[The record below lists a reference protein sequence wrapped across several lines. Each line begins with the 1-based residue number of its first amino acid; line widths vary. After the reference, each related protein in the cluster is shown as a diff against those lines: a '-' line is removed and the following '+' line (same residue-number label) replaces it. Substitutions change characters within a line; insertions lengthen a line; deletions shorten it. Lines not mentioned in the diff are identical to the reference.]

1 MKILIVED
9 SSIIAK
15 GLKHYLESE
24 HYNTDIV
31 NTYQEALNVLDKN
44 YDLVI
49 LDVTLP
55 DGNGFDLCKYI
66 KSEYNYPV
74 VFLTAKDTED
84 DIVTGL
90 ELADDY
96 IVKPFLNRELL
107 MRIKKILK
115 NNIKSNHIKI
125 DLEKY
130 EVYKDEKLINLT
142 TLEFKIFLLLMNNK
156 NKVVPKEV
164 LLDKIEEETGN
175 MVYDNTLR
183 VYIKRIREKFDD
195 EKLIKVVKGIG
206 YTLDEKEDNN

>member
-9 SSIIAK
+9 NIIISK

-24 HYNTDIV
+24 QYNIDIA
-31 NTYQEALNVLDKN
+31 NNYEDALNTLDKN

-49 LDVTLP
+49 LDITLP

-66 KSEYNYPV
+66 KQEYNYPV
-74 VFLTAKDTED
+74 IFLTAKDTED
-84 DIVTGL
+84 DIVRGL

-96 IVKPFLNRELL
+96 LIKPFLNRELL

-115 NNIKSNHIKI
+115 NNVKSEHIKI
-125 DLEKY
+125 DLERY
-130 EVYKDEKLINLT
+130 EIYKDDKLINLT
-142 TLEFKIFLLLMNNK
+142 SLEFKIFLLLFNNK
-156 NKVVPKEV
+156 NKVVSKEL

-183 VYIKRIREKFDD
+183 VYIKRIREKFND
-195 EKLIKVVKGIG
+195 ENIIKTVKGIG
-206 YTLDEKEDNN
+206 YIVDEKENNN

>member
-9 SSIIAK
+9 SLIISK

-24 HYNTDIV
+24 YEVDV
-31 NTYQEALNVLDKN
+31 SNTYCDALNQLDKN

-55 DGNGFDLCKYI
+55 DGNGFDLCKYV
-66 KSEYNYPV
+66 KKEYNYPV
-74 VFLTAKDTED
+74 IFLTAKDTED

-96 IVKPFLNRELL
+96 IVKPFLNKELL

-130 EVYKDEKLINLT
+130 EVYKDDVLIKLT
-142 TLEFKIFLLLMNNK
+142 SLEFKLFSLLINNK
-156 NKVVPKEV
+156 NKVVSKEI

-183 VYIKRIREKFDD
+183 VYIKRIRQKFND
-195 EKLIKVVKGIG
+195 ENIIKVIKGVG
-206 YTLDEKEDNN
+206 YIYEEKNPN

>member
-9 SSIIAK
+9 NLIISK

-24 HYNTDIV
+24 EYMIDV
-31 NTYQEALNVLDKN
+31 ANTYHSALNVLNKN

-55 DGNGFDLCKYI
+55 DGNGFNLCKYI
-66 KSEYNYPV
+66 KYEYNYPV
-74 VFLTAKDTED
+74 IFLTAKDSED

-96 IVKPFLNRELL
+96 IVKPFLNGELL

-115 NNIKSNHIKI
+115 SNIKSNNIKI
-125 DLEKY
+125 DYEKY
-130 EVYKDEKLINLT
+130 EVYKDDKLINLT
-142 TLEFKIFLLLMNNK
+142 SLEIKLFLVLINNK
-156 NKVVPKEV
+156 NKVVSKEI

-175 MVYDNTLR
+175 VVYDNTLR
-183 VYIKRIREKFDD
+183 VYIRRIRKKFDD
-195 EKLIKVVKGIG
+195 ENIIKVVKGIG
-206 YTLDEKEDNN
+206 YIYEEKNNN

>member
-9 SSIIAK
+9 NLIISK

-24 HYNTDIV
+24 QYDIDV
-31 NTYQEALNVLDKN
+31 ENNYQGALNSLDKN
-44 YDLVI
+44 YDLII

-66 KSEYNYPV
+66 KEEYNYPV
-74 VFLTAKDTED
+74 IFLTAKDTED
-84 DIVTGL
+84 DIVRGL

-107 MRIKKILK
+107 MRIKKLLK
-115 NNIKSNHIKI
+115 NNIKSEHIRI
-125 DLEKY
+125 DLERY
-130 EVYKDEKLINLT
+130 EVYKDDKLINLT
-142 TLEFKIFLLLMNNK
+142 SLEFKLFLLLMNNK
-156 NKVVPKEV
+156 NKVVSKEL

-183 VYIKRIREKFDD
+183 VYIKRIREKLND
-195 EKLIKVVKGIG
+195 EKIIKVVKGIG
-206 YTLDEKEDNN
+206 YIIDEKENNN

>member
-9 SSIIAK
+9 NLIISK
-15 GLKHYLESE
+15 GLKHYLENE
-24 HYNTDIV
+24 QYNIDV
-31 NTYQEALNVLDKN
+31 SNTYQDALNTLDKN

-74 VFLTAKDTED
+74 IFLTAKDTED

-115 NNIKSNHIKI
+115 NNIKSENIRI

-130 EVYKDEKLINLT
+130 EVYKDDKLINLT
-142 TLEFKIFLLLMNNK
+142 TLEFKLFLLLMNNK
-156 NKVVPKEV
+156 NKVVSKEL

-183 VYIKRIREKFDD
+183 VYIKRIREKFND
-195 EKLIKVVKGIG
+195 EKLIKAIKGIG
-206 YTLDEKEDNN
+206 YIIEEENSN

>member
-195 EKLIKVVKGIG
+195 EKLIKAVKGIG

>member
-9 SSIIAK
+9 SSIISK

-24 HYNTDIV
+24 KYSVDIS
-31 NTYQEALNVLDKN
+31 NTYQDALNTLDKN

-49 LDVTLP
+49 LDITLP

-74 VFLTAKDTED
+74 IFLTAKDTED

-115 NNIKSNHIKI
+115 NNIKSDHIKI
-125 DLEKY
+125 DLERY
-130 EVYKDEKLINLT
+130 EVYKDDKLINLT
-142 TLEFKIFLLLMNNK
+142 SLEFKLFLLLMNNK
-156 NKVVPKEV
+156 NKVVSKEL

-183 VYIKRIREKFDD
+183 VYIKRIREKFED
-195 EKLIKVVKGIG
+195 ENIIKVVKGIG
-206 YTLDEKEDNN
+206 YILDEKEDNN